1 MSIEKLIKKI
11 LKEQVENVVHMTA
24 EEFLDTLPYV
34 NSDVQNLLR
43 LPDYRNKQVIIDGDL
58 DLSHNE
64 DIRNLNLLSK
74 IDGDLDIR
82 YSNVDVFDETKVI
95 RIFDYGS
102 KRAKIRKQ
110 KELDD
115 KFKYLDELRREGA
128 WDIENGELIS
138 YETDALYEYL
148 EQRNIPQVISD
159 NEDTFKEDKY
169 YIYPERYDH
178 YRGKFFTWL
187 GEDSLETDY
196 IVYDERII
204 ERSAEEAVLS
214 RIDELGYDAFS
225 EWMWED
231 HLDQDSVRDWLRW
244 YIEDQVRDEPE
255 EWGVQKTLSED
266 QEKYVEIYN
275 SKINKLKERIDK
287 EQLPDKDRDKLN
299 NEISDIEDIIEDIE
313 ENPQGDYDENMIEE
327 TIDNWVDDNEDNFLD
342 LIKDSGYDPKNILD
356 YVDMNE
362 VVDYVVRHDSWGDIL
377 GSYDGDHDEIQV
389 GDLNFIVMRYN

>member
-204 ERSAEEAVLS
+204 ERSPEEAVLS